1 MKYFLASLLALL
13 FSISTAFSQTISG
26 TVVDLSSKQA
36 LAYVNIGIVGKGVG
50 KVSDSNGNFSIM
62 LDEKYNDDT
71 IKISMIGYTPIYM
84 KPKSRK

>member
-1 MKYFLASLLALL
+1 MKQFYVIFFFILISFQGFAQL
-13 FSISTAFSQTISG
+13 FNGQVMDEKTKDPIP
-26 TVVDLSSKQA
+26 
-36 LAYVNIGIVGKGVG
+36 YVNIGIVGKGVG